1 MAATNGTQRQRD
13 DAAARQA
20 MVRDQLQRRGITDM
34 RVLQAMREV
43 PRHLFVPPE
52 WRRDA
57 YSDRPLPIGEG
68 QTISQPYMVAVMLQS
83 LALPS
88 HARVLEVG
96 TGSGYQAAVLSRLA
110 TQVYTMEYFPAL
122 AEQARAVLERLGYTN
137 VQVIVGDG
145 SVGLPQYAPYDG
157 IVIPAAAPRVPQPL
171 CEQLGEGGRLVIP
184 VGEAT
189 AQELLIVTRRGNTY
203 TQERGVPCRFVPLLG
218 QEGWPEPG

>member
-1 MAATNGTQRQRD
+1 MAATNGTRRQRD
-13 DAAARQA
+13 YAAAREA
-20 MVRDQLQRRGITDM
+20 MVRDQLQRRGITDT

-52 WRRDA
+52 RRRDA
-57 YSDRPLPIGEG
+57 YSDRPLPIGEE

-83 LALPS
+83 LALPGN
-88 HARVLEVG
+88 ARVLEVG

-110 TQVYTMEYFPAL
+110 TQVYTMEYFPTL

-157 IVIPAAAPRVPQPL
+157 IVVPAAAPRVPQPL
-171 CEQLGEGGRLVIP
+171 LEQLEAGGRLVIP

-189 AQELLIVTRRGNTY
+189 AQELLIVTRQGNTY
-203 TQERGVPCRFVPLLG
+203 TQERSVPCRFVPLLG